1 MSRIAAIL
9 PAAGLGTRMGAETP
23 KQFLELD
30 GVPIV
35 LLSLRRIASCELVT
49 DIIVATRGDGI
60 AKIEELIRGEK
71 FSQNV
76 RVVKGGDTRQE
87 SVSAALKE
95 VAADTEL
102 VLVHDAVRPFVK
114 KELIVRVIEEARK
127 HHAAILGIPA
137 MDTVKEVK
145 RASLPED
152 VALITATIPR
162 ERVVLAQTP
171 QVFTTKLLKEAFA
184 RAEADGVS
192 ASDEA
197 GLVER
202 LGHEVYVVL
211 GSERNIKITKPADM
225 ELAKFYLE
233 RERASAAAAGSGEKG
248 GPARRRGG
256 AAK

>member
-35 LLSLRRIASCELVT
+35 ILSLRRIASCDLITE
-49 DIIVATRGDGI
+49 IIVATRADGI
-60 AKIEELIRGEK
+60 AKLEERIVAEK
-71 FSQNV
+71 FKQKV
-76 RVVKGGDTRQE
+76 RVVRGGDSRQE
-87 SVSAALKE
+87 SVATALNE
-95 VAADTEL
+95 VANDTEL
-102 VLVHDAVRPFVK
+102 VAVHDAVRPFVTR
-114 KELIVRVIEEARK
+114 EQIVRVIEEARRCR
-127 HHAAILGIPA
+127 AAILGIPA

-171 QVFTTKLLKEAFA
+171 QVFATKLLKEAFA
-184 RAEADGVS
+184 RAEADGVA

-202 LGHEVYVVL
+202 LGHDVHVVL

-225 ELAKFYLE
+225 ELARFFLD
-233 RERASAAAAGSGEKG
+233 RERAKA
-248 GPARRRGG
+248 
-256 AAK
+256 